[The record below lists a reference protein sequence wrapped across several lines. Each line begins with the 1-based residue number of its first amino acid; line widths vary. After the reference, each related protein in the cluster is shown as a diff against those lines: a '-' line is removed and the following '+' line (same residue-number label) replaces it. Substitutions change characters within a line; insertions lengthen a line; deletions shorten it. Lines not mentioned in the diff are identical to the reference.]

1 MENIVHSLK
10 LKYLGIDTK
19 YEHVVYMLKGCH
31 IYRAEGFEALNRIL
45 VTVNG
50 RSIIAT
56 LNVITEGFSL
66 KEGEASLSQSAW
78 NALQAKEG
86 DEIVFS
92 HLPVVNSM
100 RAVRSKMY
108 RQSLSDSDLHSILKD
123 IVDEKY
129 SNIELAAFI
138 TACAGDNMNES
149 EIISLTKAMI
159 DVGQK
164 LNWNKDI
171 VLDKHCVGG
180 LPGNRTTPIV
190 VSIVAAA
197 GYTIPKTSSR
207 AITSPAGTAD
217 TIETMTPAN
226 LTIEQIKEVVTKENG
241 CFVWGGNVKLSPAD
255 DIIIRIERALDV
267 DSEGQMIASVLSKK
281 VAAGSTHVVIDIPVG
296 KTAKVRTEQDAEKL
310 KYYFKVVGRAIGLK
324 VKVLIT
330 DGSQPVGRG
339 IGPSLEAIDILQ
351 VLRNEANAPQDLKE
365 RSLQIAGAIIDLAIN
380 STKGKGE
387 SIAKEILESGKALT
401 KFMAICKAQGGF
413 TEPHYAKYKFE
424 VKATSAGVVTEI
436 DNRRIAKI
444 AKLAGAPKDHA
455 AGVLLNVMVHD
466 KVNEGDLLFTIYAH
480 HEGVLNYALEYL
492 KAERNIINIQ

>member
-1 MENIVHSLK
+1 MEATADPLK
-10 LKYLGIDTK
+10 LKYLGIDTLN
-19 YEHVVYMLKGCH
+19 EHVVYMLKDCH
-31 IYRAEGFEALNRIL
+31 ICLSEGFESLSRVL
-45 VTVNG
+45 VTVNNH
-50 RSIIAT
+50 SIIAT
-56 LNVITEGFSL
+56 LNIIKEGIL
-66 KEGEASLSQSAW
+66 KEGEASLSECAW
-78 NALQAKEG
+78 RNLKVKEG
-86 DEIVFS
+86 DKIYFS
-92 HLPVVNSM
+92 HLPLVNSM
-100 RAVRSKMY
+100 HAVRSKMY
-108 RQSLSDSDLHSILKD
+108 RKSLSENDFQSILKD

-129 SNIELAAFI
+129 SNIEVAAFV
-138 TACAGDNMNES
+138 TACAGDNLNEN

-159 DVGQK
+159 NVGQK
-164 LNWNKDI
+164 LNWNKEL

-190 VSIVAAA
+190 VAIVAAA

-217 TIETMTPAN
+217 TIETMTPVN
-226 LTIEQIKEVVTKENG
+226 LSLEQIKEVIKKENG

-330 DGSQPVGRG
+330 DGSQPIGRG
-339 IGPSLEAIDILQ
+339 IGPALEAMDVLS

-365 RSLQIAGAIIDLAIN
+365 RALQIAGAVIDLAIN

-387 SIAKEILESGKALT
+387 IIAREILESGKALT
-401 KFMAICKAQGGF
+401 KFMAICQAQGGF
-413 TEPHYAKYKFE
+413 TEPAYAKYKYE
-424 VKATSAGVVTEI
+424 VRATSVGTVTEI
-436 DNRRIAKI
+436 DNRRIAKL

-455 AGVLLNVMVHD
+455 AGILLNTMVNA
-466 KVNEGDLLFTIYAH
+466 KVGKDDLLFTIYTH
-480 HEGVLNYALEYL
+480 HNGILNYALEYL
-492 KAERNIINIQ
+492 KAEKNIITIQ